1 MSEEVVENDIIE
13 NAFARLSDVFCKLVS
28 AAVWEVRS

>member
-1 MSEEVVENDIIE
+1 MSEEVVENDIME
-13 NAFARLSDVFCKLVS
+13 DAFARLGDVFCKLVS

>member
-1 MSEEVVENDIIE
+1 MSEEVVENDTMKD
-13 NAFARLSDVFCKLVS
+13 AFARFSDVFCQLVS